1 MKPKQNPV
9 FLFLLEEARSV
20 TMLEIIE
27 ESILTPD

>member
-1 MKPKQNPV
+1 MKSNPV
-9 FLFLLEEARSV
+9 FLLSLEEARRA